1 MAKWA
6 ELRMKALVVLDISGA
21 RRGRAYRNGQTFG
34 LARMLEISLARFTQ
48 RSSNAASRPSSM
60 RRRSQRLM
68 MTETL
73 APPPFCSIAEARVRI
88 VLTGKNR
95 LFAAH
100 KSL

>member
-1 MAKWA
+1 M
-6 ELRMKALVVLDISGA
+6 
-21 RRGRAYRNGQTFG
+21 NGQTFC
-34 LARMLEISLARFTQ
+34 LARFSKRTLLIRATGPPRMLRRNPVRCEGTQ
-48 RSSNAASRPSSM
+48 NVL
-60 RRRSQRLM
+60 SQRRLM